1 MSVRLSG
8 NAGIVVSARTFTG
21 VDPGPLTAVTANGKS
36 STISVGVPAS
46 PSHLVVDWAVHFG
59 DAATAVA
66 AADQTEDVNRATTST
81 GFDLR
86 GLASQKNGTTSNSA
100 MSWKLSLS
108 KAWATIAVPL
118 APAG

>member
-1 MSVRLSG
+1 M
-8 NAGIVVSARTFTG
+8 
-21 VDPGPLTAVTANGKS
+21 AVTANGKS

-66 AADQTEDVNRATTST
+66 AAGQTEDVNRATTST

-86 GLASQKNGTTSNSA
+86 GLASHKNGTTSNSA